1 MECRFYNNIISYHKD
16 KTFFHLGYRHNG
28 SGRVNVAMC
37 SMAWAQVKA
46 LFATC
51 GGIIHWPLDD
61 VVVLHLNGSPE
72 NVAIKMPNPSME
84 GKLASTFQM
93 EGVWIYTPPTNSTKG
108 FNRSTNYGAHPF

>member
-1 MECRFYNNIISYHKD
+1 VECRFYNNIISYHKD

-51 GGIIHWPLDD
+51 GGIIH
-61 VVVLHLNGSPE
+61 
-72 NVAIKMPNPSME
+72 
-84 GKLASTFQM
+84 
-93 EGVWIYTPPTNSTKG
+93 
-108 FNRSTNYGAHPF
+108 